1 MLPLLN
7 ARRNGFRGVESVWRV
22 RKSCGPTTGAVAPTG
37 TVLNVS
43 CHVLTRPAR
52 IPVSDRY
59 RMTEAPVLAVQPWGQ
74 AAPRSP
80 PYTPATLSSP
90 SLGIQGKGR
99 GAPEIV
105 AGKLK
110 TIFLQKS
117 VDLHAV
123 HFIKL
128 LTAPLAVFGERNRH
142 I

>member
-37 TVLNVS
+37 TVLSVS
-43 CHVLTRPAR
+43 CHVLTRRAR

-99 GAPEIV
+99 GGSRNCRWEIENH
-105 AGKLK
+105 
-110 TIFLQKS
+110 FLTEK
-117 VDLHAV
+117 
-123 HFIKL
+123 
-128 LTAPLAVFGERNRH
+128 R
-142 I
+142 